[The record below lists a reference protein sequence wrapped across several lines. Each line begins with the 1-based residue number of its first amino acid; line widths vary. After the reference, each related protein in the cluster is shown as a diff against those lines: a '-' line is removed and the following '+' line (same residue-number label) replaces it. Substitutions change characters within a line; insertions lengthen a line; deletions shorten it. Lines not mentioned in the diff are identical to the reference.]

1 LFDRGVPR
9 LIRGGSDPGMSLE
22 DREALR
28 RFLSELREVLAR
40 VLEDSPDL
48 FGEAAGDLRE
58 AWQELVVSGL
68 FEFLDRQLAS
78 EDLDMPL
85 EHGYSVLD
93 LAGLTGANLRLKLRG
108 WDRAYAAWQARPRIL
123 RPVIRWADSL
133 LGSVTGVIGAAEALK
148 ELKEAMSNAY
158 EDSQE
163 AVGGPTS

>member
-1 LFDRGVPR
+1 
-9 LIRGGSDPGMSLE
+9 MSLE

-28 RFLSELREVLAR
+28 TFLSELREILGR

-48 FGEAAGDLRE
+48 FGQGADDLWAAWE
-58 AWQELVVSGL
+58 ELIASGL

-78 EDLDMPL
+78 EDLDRPL
-85 EHGYSVLD
+85 EHGYSLLD

-108 WDRAYAAWQARPRIL
+108 WGRVYAAWRASPRVL

-148 ELKEAMSNAY
+148 ELKEALSNTY

-163 AVGGPTS
+163 AIGGPAS